1 MSGMSYSNGGVR
13 YTMIYQDATSLP
25 NDNVGGQAFNL
36 SNTVPAGLIEAVGLR
51 ISGTCA
57 AYPSAASIGEVVS
70 GIRFTLNGDQVI
82 NIQTQANDT
91 ASTGC
96 SRLGAM
102 LQDVGG
108 SIVESPASATAVDA
122 TIWIPLGLNA
132 PVNSRFELALNYI
145 TALSTVSGN
154 FEVWIKYGRSTVL
167 TLYGNQTSQTLADGA
182 QTMVSVKIPSIKG
195 ATVAGIAIQGAN
207 AADNLQTCIPKILGD
222 FAMSP
227 TYLRGIS
234 GAANNGYQFADTSVS
249 TTQQQFT
256 DAILGYYFVP
266 LYNVQADGGSITLL
280 ITNDTG
286 AAASE
291 FLTFTPIL
299 NLSTSGSGER
309 TPKQTASVATGSKQ
323 AILQRAEEGQ

>member
-1 MSGMSYSNGGVR
+1 
-13 YTMIYQDATSLP
+13 
-25 NDNVGGQAFNL
+25 
-36 SNTVPAGLIEAVGLR
+36 
-51 ISGTCA
+51 
-57 AYPSAASIGEVVS
+57 
-70 GIRFTLNGDQVI
+70 
-82 NIQTQANDT
+82 
-91 ASTGC
+91 
-96 SRLGAM
+96 
-102 LQDVGG
+102 
-108 SIVESPASATAVDA
+108 
-122 TIWIPLGLNA
+122 
-132 PVNSRFELALNYI
+132 
-145 TALSTVSGN
+145 
-154 FEVWIKYGRSTVL
+154 
-167 TLYGNQTSQTLADGA
+167 
-182 QTMVSVKIPSIKG
+182 MVSVKIPSIKG